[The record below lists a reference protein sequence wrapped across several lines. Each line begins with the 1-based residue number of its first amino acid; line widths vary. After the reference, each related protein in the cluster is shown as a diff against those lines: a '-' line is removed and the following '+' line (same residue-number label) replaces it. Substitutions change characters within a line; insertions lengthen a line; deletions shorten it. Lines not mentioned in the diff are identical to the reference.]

1 MILQDLFEG
10 RMKDFDIA
18 YQDWLDRRKMTD
30 RQFLDA
36 YNMTRLDWAKR
47 YRDLINNKE
56 AHQRPQPVGDEH
68 LFRGSAVPHTVHEGA
83 MSELHADLSDVYN
96 RLAPGIERN
105 KDSFKAGELYDAL
118 EAIAIEHGAELEF
131 KRMMNGAR
139 NRAHMDYDTNPGG
152 FQNWFWYLPF
162 ADEDITEESQDDRN
176 ARIIAGEIEDA
187 MNQGRQKLVQQKIK
201 ELINVGYTLDKDG
214 NLQRMGMY
222 EESELQ
228 EKQDA
233 CYHKVK
239 SRYKVWPSAYASGAL
254 VQCRKKGAANWGTGG
269 KKK

>member
-36 YNMTRLDWAKR
+36 YNMSRLDWAKR

-68 LFRGSAVPHTVHEGA
+68 LFRGSAVPPTVHEGA

-162 ADEDITEESQDDRN
+162 ADDEQDVTEESQDDRN

-187 MNQGRQKLVQQKIK
+187 MSQGNEKVAQEKIKRLKQLGYYFDKQGR
-201 ELINVGYTLDKDG
+201 
-214 NLQRMGMY
+214 LQRMGMY
-222 EESELQ
+222 EE
-228 EKQDA
+228 QDA
-233 CYHKVK
+233 CYRKVK

-254 VQCRKKGAANWGTGG
+254 VQCRKKGADNWGTGG